1 MRLRI
6 INPNTTRSMTDAIAE
21 TARAAASAGTE
32 IAAVHPRSGPAS
44 IEGVYDGALAVP
56 GVIEEV
62 LAGQR
67 THTDAYI
74 IACFDDTGLDAAR
87 AAVAEP
93 VIGIGEAA
101 FHMASLVAHRFTVI
115 TTLSRS
121 VPVLERNLAASGL
134 SGRCA
139 RIRATEIPVLALD
152 DPAGN
157 ARAQIADMIAAA
169 TRDDGADG
177 IVLGCA
183 GMAHFAAELSALHR
197 LPVIEGVSAAV
208 RLAEAA
214 VGLGLTTSKRGLW
227 ASPLAKTY
235 AGAVANLAPGGAPN
249 R

>member
-1 MRLRI
+1 
-6 INPNTTRSMTDAIAE
+6 
-21 TARAAASAGTE
+21 
-32 IAAVHPRSGPAS
+32 
-44 IEGVYDGALAVP
+44 
-56 GVIEEV
+56 
-62 LAGQR
+62 
-67 THTDAYI
+67 
-74 IACFDDTGLDAAR
+74 
-87 AAVAEP
+87 VAEP

-101 FHMASLVAHRFTVI
+101 FHMAALVAHRFTVI

-152 DPAGN
+152 APASN
-157 ARAQIADMIAAA
+157 ARAQIADMIAA
-169 TRDDGADG
+169 TVRDDGADG

-197 LPVIEGVSAAV
+197 LPVVEGVSAAV

-235 AGAVANLAPGGAPN
+235 MGAVASLAPGGAPN